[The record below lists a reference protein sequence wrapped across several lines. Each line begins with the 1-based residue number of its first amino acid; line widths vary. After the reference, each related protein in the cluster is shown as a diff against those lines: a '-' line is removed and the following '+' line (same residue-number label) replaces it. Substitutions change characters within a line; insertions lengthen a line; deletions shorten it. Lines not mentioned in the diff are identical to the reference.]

1 MKNVIGLEK
10 YREYQ
15 KQIYE
20 LKKRVA
26 KNRSENDETSIKD
39 EIRNDQNKKM
49 IDTSF
54 LVSFLVVSIVVGA
67 VTSFLNINNKMELAW
82 IDAIIYGVWGI
93 LFIVL
98 YTINKRNKRKIL
110 RKKLEIISK
119 EDDVIR
125 EYEQKE
131 AELFGIIIYVV
142 TLNDF
147 YHELV
152 GINEEKIEETW
163 QKLTQRVI
171 EAINEEID
179 YDICIQKYQN
189 FFDEWLRKKEIY
201 A

>member
-54 LVSFLVVSIVVGA
+54 LVSFLVVSIAVGA
-67 VTSFLNINNKMELAW
+67 VTSFLNIMNKMELAW

-131 AELFGIIIYVV
+131 AELYGIIIYVV

-152 GINEEKIEETW
+152 CINEEKIEETW

-171 EAINEEID
+171 EAINDEID

>member
-67 VTSFLNINNKMELAW
+67 VTSFLNIINKMELAW

-98 YTINKRNKRKIL
+98 YTINKSNKRKIL
-110 RKKLEIISK
+110 RKKIEIISK

-131 AELFGIIIYVV
+131 AELYGIIIYVV

-152 GINEEKIEETW
+152 CINEEKIEETW
-163 QKLTQRVI
+163 QKLKQREI

>member
-98 YTINKRNKRKIL
+98 YTINKRNKHKIL
-110 RKKLEIISK
+110 RKTK
-119 EDDVIR
+119 
-125 EYEQKE
+125 Q
-131 AELFGIIIYVV
+131 
-142 TLNDF
+142 TLCRKPDF
-147 YHELV
+147 LV
-152 GINEEKIEETW
+152 
-163 QKLTQRVI
+163 
-171 EAINEEID
+171 
-179 YDICIQKYQN
+179 
-189 FFDEWLRKKEIY
+189 
-201 A
+201 